1 LHNVLK
7 ILYTINLYICYIDY
21 FKCITPEFAIA
32 FDADMNEQMN
42 ELINKLMDE

>member
-1 LHNVLK
+1 MF
-7 ILYTINLYICYIDY
+7 LYICYIDY
-21 FKCITPEFAIA
+21 FKCITPEFAMNIA